1 MSLVLVSSLS
11 AISPGL
17 NSYFLGSG
25 GTEPYTYAVLSGG
38 AGGTIDPDTGFYT
51 APANADPEKPTDTI
65 EVTDADASTAQ
76 LKILVGS
83 ALLLF
88 CDIIQKEMGLAD
100 GRVYLWD
107 QKIMQPTDKD
117 LYIAVSEIQCKP
129 FGNTNRADSSGSG
142 LDAVQS
148 VNMLSVLGI
157 DVISRGPAAR
167 DRKAEVLM
175 ALQSTYSEQ
184 QQEANSFFIGKL
196 PSAAQFVVLNEVDGA
211 AIPYRYRLA
220 INIQYIVTKNKAV
233 SYFDEFGDVEVT
245 TDP

>member
-1 MSLVLVSSLS
+1 MSLALTASLT

-17 NSYFLGSG
+17 NSYFLGTG
-25 GTEPYTYAVLSGG
+25 GVEPYTYAVLAGG
-38 AGGTIDPDTGFYT
+38 AGGTIDPDSGFYT
-51 APANADPEKPTDTI
+51 APASADPEKPTDTI
-65 EVTDADASTAQ
+65 EVTDADANTAR

-107 QKIMQPTDKD
+107 QKLMQPTDKD
-117 LYIAVSEIQCKP
+117 IYIAVSEIQCKP
-129 FGNTNRADSSGSG
+129 FGNTNRFNGSTHES
-142 LDAVQS
+142 DQS

-157 DVISRGPAAR
+157 DIISRGPAAR
-167 DRKAEVLM
+167 DRKADVLM

-196 PSAAQFVVLNEVDGA
+196 PSAAQFIVLNEVDGA
-211 AIPYRYRLA
+211 AIPYRYRIS
-220 INIQYIVTKNKAV
+220 INMQYVATKNKAV
-233 SYFDEFGDVEVT
+233 SYFDDFDSAET
-245 TDP
+245 TTEP